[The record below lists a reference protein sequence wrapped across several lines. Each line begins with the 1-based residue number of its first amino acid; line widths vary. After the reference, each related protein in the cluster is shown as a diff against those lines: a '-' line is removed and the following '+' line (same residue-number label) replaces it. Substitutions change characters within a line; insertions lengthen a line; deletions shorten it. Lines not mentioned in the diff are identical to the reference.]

1 MKIYVVLVEDYS
13 PGAYNTSRVS
23 QQGYR
28 TFKEAQNFC
37 RRRFAK
43 RLTSC
48 RSGWVYWADDTRY
61 EIVEVTV

>member
-13 PGAYNTSRVS
+13 SEAYNTSRVS

-28 TFKEAQNFC
+28 TFEEAQSFC
-37 RRRFAK
+37 RSRFAK

-48 RSGWVYWADDTRY
+48 RSGWVYWADATRY
-61 EIVEVTV
+61 EIVEVSI